1 MCVRVYLCVC
11 VQVAQKMG
19 FPPLLVNEAA
29 ENMIKLYNLFI
40 KCDASMVEINPMVE
54 DSSGIGTHTHAHT
67 HSDTLAYSF
76 THSLTHSL
84 SLSHI
89 HIHTRLGSSPW
100 FMNPGPSRVPGPRSG
115 SGSWFL
121 DQLYLCSSPCSHVHG
136 CEDQL
141 RLECGVPT
149 EGGVCP
155 AGLEPG
161 GPAGPASC

>member
-1 MCVRVYLCVC
+1 MCACVLVCVC

-67 HSDTLAYSF
+67 HTL

-84 SLSHI
+84 THTLTLSFTHR
-89 HIHTRLGSSPW
+89 HTHKTWVQSW

-161 GPAGPASC
+161 GPAGPAGC